1 MLAKLRASLESTQ
14 EVSEMKKSQVFL
26 AALLVLGSSFA
37 VAEDGSMR
45 SIEMNNKFRESQ
57 ARLWGEKQDRQK
69 EQVAEVSETK
79 SAQDAS
85 VRDTEKS
92 EKQMD

>member
-1 MLAKLRASLESTQ
+1 
-14 EVSEMKKSQVFL
+14 
-26 AALLVLGSSFA
+26 
-37 VAEDGSMR
+37 MR
-45 SIEMNNKFRESQ
+45 SIEMNKKFRESQ
-57 ARLWGEKQDRQK
+57 ASLWGEKQDRQK